1 MVFQFSSPS
10 LCQRCKGLTVRFHGP
25 GHWKLPFGYR
35 QHDSFGRFPQL
46 ERLANAGCQ
55 FCGFIRSSLLSK
67 IHNRPFSPELSSSGS
82 FAVEVTIEDITFSH
96 DGADDLSKNSAVWT
110 YLELRVEGPGFRLA
124 EHIRIECQT
133 HTRKFTLVVR
143 IIVRAVELSL

>member
-10 LCQRCKGLTVRFHGP
+10 LCQRCKSLTVRFDGP
-25 GHWKLPFGYR
+25 GHRELPFGYR
-35 QHDSFGRFPQL
+35 QNDSFGRFPQL

-67 IHNRPFSPELSSSGS
+67 IHNRPFSPELSLSGS
-82 FAVEVTIEDITFSH
+82 VAVEVVIKDISFFRH
-96 DGADDLSKNSAVWT
+96 HKDDLSQNSAIRT
-110 YLELRVEGPGFRLA
+110 YLEVAVEGWDIALA

-133 HTRKFTLVVR
+133 HTRKFTLIVKR
-143 IIVRAVELSL
+143 IIRAVELSL